1 MQNISL
7 MSATAGMVLA
17 RDVFRE
23 DIPNGMPICG
33 KGTEL
38 TDSLITRFERMNVQ
52 TIYVE
57 GHPVREEGEPSFA
70 DLQRDLDGR
79 FSKTLLEPHNM
90 LLHRI
95 YTAYLTKSRG
105 GACEQQAE

>member
-23 DIPNGMPICG
+23 DSPNGMPICG
-33 KGTEL
+33 KGTEI

-57 GHPVREEGEPSFA
+57 GHPVREEGEQTLA
-70 DLQRDLDGR
+70 DLHRDLDDR
-79 FSKTLLEPHNM
+79 FNKTLLEPYNRM
-90 LLHRI
+90 LHSI
-95 YTAYLTKSRG
+95 YKAYLAKSKG
-105 GACEQQAE
+105 GAGEQKAE